1 MSKSNR
7 KLNGKKP
14 MDDIRGQLPGAL
26 SRVAGE
32 IPHVTQEDYIPYP
45 WCLDFV
51 REHIKMKKE
60 KDKEMK
66 KKEEKEKRKK
76 K

>member
-1 MSKSNR
+1 
-7 KLNGKKP
+7 
-14 MDDIRGQLPGAL
+14 
-26 SRVAGE
+26 
-32 IPHVTQEDYIPYP
+32 VTQEDYIPYP